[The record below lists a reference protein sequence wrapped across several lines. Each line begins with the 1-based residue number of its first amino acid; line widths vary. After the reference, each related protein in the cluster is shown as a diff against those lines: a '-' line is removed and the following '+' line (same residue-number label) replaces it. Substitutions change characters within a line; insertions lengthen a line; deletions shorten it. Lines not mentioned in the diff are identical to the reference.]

1 MRQKIFW
8 TLAHTA
14 QRFSFLPRIQKKANK
29 RAFGPFPRAQ
39 KASGT
44 PFVLST
50 RMRSTMAR
58 GSTAAAAGPSS
69 ASMASSSRR
78 RCSFASAAA
87 SAAAVSRR
95 PVARIASVTA
105 RISLFPLQHGVS
117 LRSRASG
124 RGLRIPRADAASG
137 DGKQDFGFESGRL
150 PDRRRGKTHSKA
162 APFWTLCD
170 LFCPV
175 SPPLEELLEKDP
187 STSGIAPKRRPDAR
201 VIEPPKKKKLLWLFF
216 SLLFPSRRPTTL
228 EKKLSHPLRNSLSL
242 LALSLSSLSLS
253 LSLPPR
259 QKKNSQ
265 RRRPGSRPAR
275 HHRVG
280 ASRVHGGHLRGPRLA
295 AARRL

>member
-1 MRQKIFW
+1 
-8 TLAHTA
+8 
-14 QRFSFLPRIQKKANK
+14 
-29 RAFGPFPRAQ
+29 
-39 KASGT
+39 
-44 PFVLST
+44 
-50 RMRSTMAR
+50 MAR

-253 LSLPPR
+253 LPPR
-259 QKKNSQ
+259 QKKQPTSTTWESSRSSLSGRGQ
-265 RRRPGSRPAR
+265 PGTRRPSTRAAPRCGPSSLRACRPAACG
-275 HHRVG
+275 G
-280 ASRVHGGHLRGPRLA
+280 AS
-295 AARRL
+295 